1 MEYYTVVKTNDLT
14 CINMNKTLKNNVRKK
29 ATEEYIQHDTIYIK
43 VQKQVN
49 LSNNITRDT

>member
-29 ATEEYIQHDTIYIK
+29 PRKNTYNMIPFT
-43 VQKQVN
+43 
-49 LSNNITRDT
+49 